1 MKKLT
6 DIIEAAGLHPDAL
19 HVSPVKVDGKTK
31 YHVKAVGKNLA
42 DGIKV
47 GEHLTDTHLDD
58 ASEMGAKIKHIKE
71 DVEQIDEIGDT
82 AKGRKALGQYI
93 LKATDS
99 RDSNRAASAY
109 STGPE
114 YDKQIKTISK
124 RASGVAGVVKR
135 LTKEEVELQE
145 GAEAHA
151 QFQQYHNDSSKLL
164 KGIGGALSKHYD
176 NVTNKKGWNNGEANW
191 NHVAEIKGAHRQ
203 LQDLH
208 DAILQV
214 GEYHKPN
221 TSTKIGV
228 REEVEPEADMNIL
241 VQLRKPIDILEHG
254 TQGGADITFG
264 DGQKVFVEG
273 AVAQKLVESMEKI
286 KPEDRVKVAEFLYQS
301 HDNMMAVYARLK

>member
-1 MKKLT
+1 MIKLK
-6 DIIEAAGLHPDAL
+6 DILEAKAGLHPDAL

-31 YHVKAVGKNLA
+31 YQVKAVGKNFS
-42 DGIKV
+42 DGINV
-47 GEHLTDTHLDD
+47 GEHLDDGNLDD
-58 ASEMGAKIKHIKE
+58 ATEMGAKIKH
-71 DVEQIDEIGDT
+71 V
-82 AKGRKALGQYI
+82 
-93 LKATDS
+93 
-99 RDSNRAASAY
+99 
-109 STGPE
+109 
-114 YDKQIKTISK
+114 
-124 RASGVAGVVKR
+124 
-135 LTKEEVELQE
+135 KEEVELTEEVQINE

-214 GEYHKPN
+214 GESHKPM
-221 TSTKIGV
+221 TSTKIGIK
-228 REEVEPEADMNIL
+228 EEVEPEADMNIL

-273 AVAQKLVESMEKI
+273 ETAKKLVESMEKI

-301 HDNMMAVYARLK
+301 HDNLMAVYARLK

>member
-6 DIIEAAGLHPDAL
+6 DIIEAASLHPDAL
-19 HVSPVKVDGKTK
+19 HVSPVKVEGKTK
-31 YHVKAVGKNLA
+31 YQVKAVGKNFS

-71 DVEQIDEIGDT
+71 EAEIVE
-82 AKGRKALGQYI
+82 
-93 LKATDS
+93 S
-99 RDSNRAASAY
+99 
-109 STGPE
+109 
-114 YDKQIKTISK
+114 
-124 RASGVAGVVKR
+124 
-135 LTKEEVELQE
+135 VELTE

-176 NVTNKKGWNNGEANW
+176 NVTNKKGWNGGEANW
-191 NHVAEIKGAHRQ
+191 NHVAEIKGAHRA

-208 DAILQV
+208 DAILQT
-214 GEYHKPN
+214 GEWHKPADV
-221 TSTKIGV
+221 KKLK
-228 REEVEPEADMNIL
+228 EEVEPEADMNIL

-273 AVAQKLVESMEKI
+273 TTAKKLVESMEKI

>member
-71 DVEQIDEIGDT
+71 
-82 AKGRKALGQYI
+82 
-93 LKATDS
+93 
-99 RDSNRAASAY
+99 
-109 STGPE
+109 
-114 YDKQIKTISK
+114 
-124 RASGVAGVVKR
+124 
-135 LTKEEVELQE
+135 EVELQE
-145 GAEAHA
+145 GAEAHS

-221 TSTKIGV
+221 TATKIGV

-273 AVAQKLVESMEKI
+273 TVAQKLVESMEKI

>member
-1 MKKLT
+1 MIKLK
-6 DIIEAAGLHPDAL
+6 DILEAKAGLHPDAL

-31 YHVKAVGKNLA
+31 YQVKAVGKNFS

-58 ASEMGAKIKHIKE
+58 ATEMGAKIKHIKE
-71 DVEQIDEIGDT
+71 AIDEASQAYRDAVAAHREAGINFRADNAERKLAAKAAEPKTLAQKIKKDIGT
-82 AKGRKALGQYI
+82 PLKHLMKGNLKKAI
-93 LKATDS
+93 T
-99 RDSNRAASAY
+99 
-109 STGPE
+109 
-114 YDKQIKTISK
+114 
-124 RASGVAGVVKR
+124 
-135 LTKEEVELQE
+135 EEVLEE
-145 GAEAHA
+145 GTEAHA

-176 NVTNKKGWNNGEANW
+176 NVTNKKGWNGGEANW

-214 GEYHKPN
+214 GEYHKPMDV
-221 TSTKIGV
+221 KKLK
-228 REEVEPEADMNIL
+228 EEVEPEADMNIL

-273 AVAQKLVESMEKI
+273 TVAQKLVESMEKI

>member
-1 MKKLT
+1 MKSLR
-6 DIIEAAGLHPDAL
+6 DIVEATGKLHPDAL
-19 HVSPVKVDGKTK
+19 HVSPVKADGQTK
-31 YHVKAVGKNLA
+31 YKVKAVGKNFA

-58 ASEMGAKIKHIKE
+58 ATEMGAKIKHIKE
-71 DVEQIDEIGDT
+71 
-82 AKGRKALGQYI
+82 
-93 LKATDS
+93 
-99 RDSNRAASAY
+99 
-109 STGPE
+109 
-114 YDKQIKTISK
+114 
-124 RASGVAGVVKR
+124 
-135 LTKEEVELQE
+135 EVELQE
-145 GAEAHA
+145 SAEAHA
-151 QFQQYHNDSSKLL
+151 QFQQYHNDSAKLL

-176 NVTNKKGWNNGEANW
+176 NVTNKKGWTGGEANW

-214 GEYHKPN
+214 GEYHKPAEV
-221 TSTKIGV
+221 KKLK
-228 REEVEPEADMNIL
+228 EEVEPEADMNIL

-254 TQGGADITFG
+254 TQGGADVTFG

-273 AVAQKLVESMEKI
+273 TVAKKLVESMEKI

>member
-6 DIIEAAGLHPDAL
+6 DIIEATKEMHPDGLH
-19 HVSPVKVDGKTK
+19 VTPVKMDGKTHYK
-31 YHVKAVGKNLA
+31 VKAVGKNLA

-58 ASEMGAKIKHIKE
+58 AAEMGAKIKHIKE
-71 DVEQIDEIGDT
+71 
-82 AKGRKALGQYI
+82 
-93 LKATDS
+93 
-99 RDSNRAASAY
+99 
-109 STGPE
+109 
-114 YDKQIKTISK
+114 
-124 RASGVAGVVKR
+124 
-135 LTKEEVELQE
+135 EVINE

-151 QFQQYHNDSSKLL
+151 QFQQYHNDSAKLL

-176 NVTNKKGWNNGEANW
+176 NVTNKKGWNGGEANW
-191 NHVAEIKGAHRQ
+191 NHVAEVKGAHRQ

-214 GEYHKPN
+214 GEYHKPM
-221 TSTKIGV
+221 TSTKVGV
-228 REEVEPEADMNIL
+228 KEEVEPEADMNIL

-273 AVAQKLVESMEKI
+273 ETAKKLVESMEKI

-301 HDNMMAVYARLK
+301 HDNLMAVYARLK